1 MKKSPPQEPILAI
14 TEPQEVTASP
24 IPDNTPP
31 PVTYDHLEQS
41 VEELANQR
49 IQIAELTGKKGL
61 LIKERTA
68 QLIGVWWKN
77 LEEDMMSE
85 DPMIRRWA
93 MSEFN
98 KIQIKQIPTTL
109 TNDEE
114 NPITPVLNKDERER
128 VTTPIGAFIGFI
140 GGQNQ

>member
-1 MKKSPPQEPILAI
+1 MINEEPTTIPEEEEPTTPIPA
-14 TEPQEVTASP
+14 TEPPLQLL
-24 IPDNTPP
+24 
-31 PVTYDHLEQS
+31 TYD
-41 VEELANQR
+41 ELDESPEVLQKKR

-68 QLIGVWWKN
+68 QLIGTWWEN
-77 LEEDMMSE
+77 LSQDLLSD
-85 DPMIRRWA
+85 DPVTRRWA

-109 TNDEE
+109 ANDEE

-128 VTTPIGAFIGFI
+128 VTNTIGAIIGFI
-140 GGQNQ
+140 GGQS

>member
-1 MKKSPPQEPILAI
+1 M
-14 TEPQEVTASP
+14 
-24 IPDNTPP
+24 PP
-31 PVTYDHLEQS
+31 PVSYEHLDQS
-41 VEELANQR
+41 VEELADKR

-77 LEEDMMSE
+77 LEEDLMSD

-93 MSEFN
+93 MAEFN

-109 TNDEE
+109 ANDEE

-128 VTTPIGAFIGFI
+128 VTNTIGAIIGFI

>member
-1 MKKSPPQEPILAI
+1 MTDTNDIPSPQE
-14 TEPQEVTASP
+14 EENS
-24 IPDNTPP
+24 TPP
-31 PVTYDHLEQS
+31 LQLLTYD
-41 VEELANQR
+41 ELDESPEVLQEKR

-68 QLIGVWWKN
+68 QLIGVWWEN
-77 LEEDMMSE
+77 LSQDLLSD
-85 DPMIRRWA
+85 DPVTRRWA

-109 TNDEE
+109 ANDEE

-128 VTTPIGAFIGFI
+128 VTNTIGAIIGFI
-140 GGQNQ
+140 GGQKQ